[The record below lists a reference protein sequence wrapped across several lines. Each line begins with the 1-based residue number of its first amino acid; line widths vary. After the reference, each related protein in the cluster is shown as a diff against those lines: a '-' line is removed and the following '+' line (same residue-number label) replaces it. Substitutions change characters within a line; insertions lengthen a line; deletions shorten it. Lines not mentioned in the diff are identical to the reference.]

1 MSDNLHDHGHDH
13 DCDCG
18 HDHENEKMTLV
29 LDDDSELLCDVLGIF
44 DADDREYIALL
55 PEGDEEVLIY
65 RYVTAENEEGFELQN
80 IESDEEY
87 DKVGD
92 IFFDLFYDDEDLD
105 EELEEELRDGGSEE

>member
-1 MSDNLHDHGHDH
+1 MSENENKEFEHGA

-18 HDHENEKMTLV
+18 CNEEQELEQMTLV

-44 DADDREYIALL
+44 EADEREYIALL

-65 RYVTAENEEGFELQN
+65 RYVTSDNEEGFELQN
-80 IESDEEY
+80 IESDDEY

-92 IFFDLFYDDEDLD
+92 IFFDLFYDED
-105 EELEEELRDGGSEE
+105 EEFDEEEDDEE